1 MATGYKEP
9 SAFKGF
15 EHWWHA
21 TQMSLKMYIYCFVA
35 LLLLHLMIPV
45 LYFILFEPQIIGLF
59 LNAIFSFHFQ
69 YLPKFFK
76 YFIRAG
82 WFIFVIAT
90 PIWLLYPFLLK
101 KFKAR
106 AKKITQDEH
115 LRGTKLI
122 SDVELAKIISKE
134 IEIKEKGVI
143 L

>member
-9 SAFKGF
+9 NTYKGF
-15 EHWWHA
+15 EQWWHA
-21 TQMSLKMYIYCFVA
+21 TQMSLKMYIYCFIA

-59 LNAIFSFHFQ
+59 LNAIFSLQLQ
-69 YLPKFFK
+69 YLPKFLKF
-76 YFIRAG
+76 FIRAG
-82 WFIFVIAT
+82 WFIFILAT

-115 LRGTKLI
+115 LRGTQLI
-122 SDVELAKIISKE
+122 ADEELAKIIKK
-134 IEIKEKGVI
+134 EIKEKGGI

>member
-21 TQMSLKMYIYCFVA
+21 MQMSAKMYIYCFFA

-59 LNAIFSFHFQ
+59 LSAIFSLQLQ
-69 YLPKFFK
+69 YLPKFLKF
-76 YFIRAG
+76 FIRAG
-82 WFIFVIAT
+82 WFIFILAT

-115 LRGTKLI
+115 LRGTQLI
-122 SDVELAKIISKE
+122 ADEELAKIIKK
-134 IEIKEKGVI
+134 EIKEKGGI

>member
-15 EHWWHA
+15 EQWWHSI
-21 TQMSLKMYIYCFVA
+21 QMSAKMYIYCFVA
-35 LLLLHLMIPV
+35 LLLLHLMIPM

-82 WFIFVIAT
+82 WFIFILAT

-115 LRGTKLI
+115 LRGTQLI
-122 SDVELAKIISKE
+122 ADEELAKIIKK
-134 IEIKEKGVI
+134 EIKEKGGI

>member
-21 TQMSLKMYIYCFVA
+21 TQMSLKMYIYCFIA

-45 LYFILFEPQIIGLF
+45 LYFILFEPKIIGLF
-59 LNAIFSFHFQ
+59 LNAIFSLQLQ
-69 YLPKFFK
+69 YLPKFLKF
-76 YFIRAG
+76 FIRAG
-82 WFIFVIAT
+82 CFIFVMAT
-90 PIWLLYPFLLK
+90 PIWLLYPVLLK

-106 AKKITQDEH
+106 AEKIVKDEH
-115 LRGTKLI
+115 LRGSKLI
-122 SDVELAKIISKE
+122 ADEELAKIIKK
-134 IEIKEKGVI
+134 EIKEKGGI

>member
-15 EHWWHA
+15 EQWWHSI
-21 TQMSLKMYIYCFVA
+21 QMSAKMYIYCFIA

-59 LNAIFSFHFQ
+59 LSAIFSLQLQ
-69 YLPKFFK
+69 YLPKFLKF
-76 YFIRAG
+76 FIRAG
-82 WFIFVIAT
+82 WFIFILAT

-115 LRGTKLI
+115 LRGTQLI
-122 SDVELAKIISKE
+122 ADEELAKIIK
-134 IEIKEKGVI
+134 IEIKEKGGI